1 MQAGAAH
8 AGIPEVKKL
17 AGRRIGNRCRLDR
30 IVDLDGVS
38 LGHAVVPKEIEIGW
52 TGHGAPITTKLLL

>member
-1 MQAGAAH
+1 MQAGATH

-17 AGRRIGNRCRLDR
+17 AGRGIGNRCRLDR

-38 LGHAVVPKEIEIGW
+38 LGHAVVPKEIEI
-52 TGHGAPITTKLLL
+52 